1 MSWRK
6 SVTRAVVRYR
16 EQAGLSCR
24 ALGEQMGITGSA
36 VSQKTCNDAW
46 NLEDIE
52 KLVSIGVPIPW
63 PAQGASL
70 VPGHELVAR
79 LEGQE
84 QAARTVA
91 RAMKAGPVAMTLT
104 ASDMAVV
111 LATVEAIEAS
121 ISAQLNILAKKKKV
135 NSNA

>member
-6 SVTRAVVRYR
+6 DVTRAVVRYR
-16 EQAGLSCR
+16 AQAGLSCR

-52 KLVSIGVPIPW
+52 KLMSLGVPIPW
-63 PAQGASL
+63 PQAGASR

-79 LEGQE
+79 LEGQD
-84 QAARTVA
+84 QACHMLARTM
-91 RAMKAGPVAMTLT
+91 RHGPVGVLLDAEGLAMVVTEI
-104 ASDMAVV
+104 DAVR
-111 LATVEAIEAS
+111 AAIRTQ
-121 ISAQLNILAKKKKV
+121 IDRVKGRDQ
-135 NSNA
+135 

>member
-52 KLVSIGVPIPW
+52 KLMAIGVPIPW
-63 PAQGASL
+63 PQPGPSR

-79 LEGQE
+79 LEGQV
-84 QAARTVA
+84 QACQMLAGSIRHGAPAVLLDPDALTMVVTEIDA
-91 RAMKAGPVAMTLT
+91 VRAGIQT
-104 ASDMAVV
+104 
-111 LATVEAIEAS
+111 
-121 ISAQLNILAKKKKV
+121 QLERVKGLDQ
-135 NSNA
+135 